1 MDKDSFLTE
10 ASLLYKD
17 SCPELARFLMQTQQ
31 MDDSVKSTDALCPF
45 CFQWREPDNH
55 RVRLRPK
62 RRPSARQQRLLGR
75 EAKGHKLSLE
85 EKDAL
90 RRFRRSS
97 SCLMATCHTCS
108 KSSRRAGPNRDFLA
122 TMGKNP
128 HTSRNAAKR
137 KSPQSASK
145 GSVSTPSSASS
156 QKTPLSTPR
165 TVSSDSTSSSKSNSV
180 KKSAFS
186 RLKKLLMLEDSPKT
200 KKGGLKDF
208 LSALWKCFSICH
220 TCLNLIDRPLAYLK
234 CLPCTRP

>member
-1 MDKDSFLTE
+1 MEKDSFLTE

-17 SCPELARFLMQTQQ
+17 TCPELARFLMHTQQ
-31 MDDSVKSTDALCPF
+31 MDDDASPTEALCPF

-62 RRPSARQQRLLGR
+62 RRPSARLQRLLGR
-75 EAKGHKLSLE
+75 EAKGRKLSLE

-90 RRFRRSS
+90 CRFRRSS
-97 SCLMATCHTCS
+97 SCLMATCHTCN
-108 KSSRRAGPNRDFLA
+108 KPSRRAGPNRDFLTTLA
-122 TMGKNP
+122 NNP
-128 HTSRNAAKR
+128 NTPRSAGKR

-145 GSVSTPSSASS
+145 GTMSTPNSSSS
-156 QKTPLSTPR
+156 QKTPFSTPR
-165 TVSSDSTSSSKSNSV
+165 VASSDSASSSKSANV

-208 LSALWKCFSICH
+208 LSAL
-220 TCLNLIDRPLAYLK
+220 
-234 CLPCTRP
+234 